1 MHKVTYYRTKVDFSA
16 GEIFCQGAWSN
27 PKYRRMGLYKYN
39 IYFNRD
45 PYLLNKGIKAVK
57 GTAWDLNDKGNAI
70 LKSIGGKPYAKAK
83 VTRFLWWKF
92 WEGETPLHTVDQ

>member
-1 MHKVTYYRTKVDFSA
+1 
-16 GEIFCQGAWSN
+16 
-27 PKYRRMGLYKYN
+27 MGLYKYN

-92 WEGETPLHTVDQ
+92 WEGETPLSLDD